1 MKILLVTGAIYAQN
15 SSRKHFTG
23 LDYVVTQI
31 GQSLSNDNEIVFFT
45 TSPIGEKSVVE
56 GCKVYSYSNMSVI
69 PYILKVGLKKYANVM
84 KMKCSFK
91 EKIKNARSM
100 IIAEYFESII
110 EKEKPDIIHINGITY
125 GNLLCANKAAKK
137 YCTAYTLHGL
147 SYKSNECS
155 DFQKNIEK
163 SFISSALE
171 KNIKFSVVSSGVLK
185 NIENDFKRKS
195 NAYIIKNTIDIK
207 KSGKNRELL
216 RKKYGIPNDANVLIC
231 VGSIGQRKNQVQII
245 RAYQLLPDEY
255 KEKLYIILAG
265 KNNIKGYINKE
276 IEKINIKDRVIIT
289 GFVDKNTLA
298 ELYEIS
304 DANIVVSKSEGFG
317 LSIIEAGYF
326 GLPTIM
332 YKDLDAYED
341 VYFKGGFTI
350 VENREDK
357 NVKDAIIETFNTDWN
372 KNFIKREVEKN
383 KKDLKNQY
391 IRFYND
397 AIKECVFLDIN
408 KIIKEVNCFENEI

>member
-1 MKILLVTGAIYAQN
+1 MYFVFKSNKYISKQSAP
-15 SSRKHFTG
+15 
-23 LDYVVTQI
+23 
-31 GQSLSNDNEIVFFT
+31 SLSV
-45 TSPIGEKSVVE
+45 
-56 GCKVYSYSNMSVI
+56 
-69 PYILKVGLKKYANVM
+69 
-84 KMKCSFK
+84 
-91 EKIKNARSM
+91 
-100 IIAEYFESII
+100 
-110 EKEKPDIIHINGITY
+110 
-125 GNLLCANKAAKK
+125 
-137 YCTAYTLHGL
+137 
-147 SYKSNECS
+147 
-155 DFQKNIEK
+155 Q
-163 SFISSALE
+163 
-171 KNIKFSVVSSGVLK
+171 
-185 NIENDFKRKS
+185 
-195 NAYIIKNTIDIK
+195 NTIFII

-216 RKKYGIPNDANVLIC
+216 RIKFGIPIDANVLIC

-255 KEKLYIILAG
+255 KEKLFIILAG

-357 NVKDAIIETFNTDWN
+357 NVKDAIIETLNTDWN
-372 KNFIKREVEKN
+372 KNFIKWEVEKN
-383 KKDLKNQY
+383 KKDL
-391 IRFYND
+391 
-397 AIKECVFLDIN
+397 
-408 KIIKEVNCFENEI
+408 

>member
-45 TSPIGEKSVVE
+45 TSPIGEKSVVD

-163 SFISSALE
+163 SFIRSALE
-171 KNIKFSVVSSGVLK
+171 KNIKFSVVSS
-185 NIENDFKRKS
+185 
-195 NAYIIKNTIDIK
+195 
-207 KSGKNRELL
+207 
-216 RKKYGIPNDANVLIC
+216 
-231 VGSIGQRKNQVQII
+231 
-245 RAYQLLPDEY
+245 
-255 KEKLYIILAG
+255 
-265 KNNIKGYINKE
+265 
-276 IEKINIKDRVIIT
+276 
-289 GFVDKNTLA
+289 
-298 ELYEIS
+298 
-304 DANIVVSKSEGFG
+304 VS
-317 LSIIEAGYF
+317 
-326 GLPTIM
+326 
-332 YKDLDAYED
+332 
-341 VYFKGGFTI
+341 
-350 VENREDK
+350 
-357 NVKDAIIETFNTDWN
+357 
-372 KNFIKREVEKN
+372 
-383 KKDLKNQY
+383 
-391 IRFYND
+391 
-397 AIKECVFLDIN
+397 
-408 KIIKEVNCFENEI
+408 

>member
-45 TSPIGEKSVVE
+45 TSPIGEKSVVD

-163 SFISSALE
+163 SFIRSALE

-289 GFVDKNTLA
+289 GFVDKNT
-298 ELYEIS
+298 
-304 DANIVVSKSEGFG
+304 
-317 LSIIEAGYF
+317 
-326 GLPTIM
+326 TIM

-408 KIIKEVNCFENEI
+408 KIVKEVNCFENEI

>member
-1 MKILLVTGAIYAQN
+1 MDLYN
-15 SSRKHFTG
+15 CF
-23 LDYVVTQI
+23 
-31 GQSLSNDNEIVFFT
+31 
-45 TSPIGEKSVVE
+45 
-56 GCKVYSYSNMSVI
+56 
-69 PYILKVGLKKYANVM
+69 ILK
-84 KMKCSFK
+84 
-91 EKIKNARSM
+91 
-100 IIAEYFESII
+100 
-110 EKEKPDIIHINGITY
+110 DNG
-125 GNLLCANKAAKK
+125 C
-137 YCTAYTLHGL
+137 
-147 SYKSNECS
+147 
-155 DFQKNIEK
+155 
-163 SFISSALE
+163 
-171 KNIKFSVVSSGVLK
+171 
-185 NIENDFKRKS
+185 
-195 NAYIIKNTIDIK
+195 IIKNTIDIK
-207 KSGKNRELL
+207 KSGENRELL
-216 RKKYGIPNDANVLIC
+216 REKYGIPNDANVLIC

-245 RAYQLLPDEY
+245 RAYQLLPDKY

-276 IEKINIKDRVIIT
+276 IEKTNIKDRVIIT

-350 VENREDK
+350 VENREDE

-383 KKDLKNQY
+383 KNDLKNQY

-408 KIIKEVNCFENEI
+408 KIVKEVNCFENEI